1 MPLPDMLPGAPAGGM
16 EPLADMLPG
25 APPPGGML
33 ELLDGIWP
41 GFSAGGMEPLADTL
55 PGAPPGGIVALADT
69 FPAFPSAGAV
79 VLDVLLLVHPD
90 IATIDKS
97 SKPITKKL
105 IFFIVLPQ
113 TLMDVNSQ
121 SRGFRSINPEFSIS
135 VIQFREFGDLL

>member
-1 MPLPDMLPGAPAGGM
+1 LLFEFSAGGMVPLPDMLPGAPAGGM

-25 APPPGGML
+25 AP
-33 ELLDGIWP
+33 
-41 GFSAGGMEPLADTL
+41 S
-55 PGAPPGGIVALADT
+55 GGIVALADT

-105 IFFIVLPQ
+105 ILFIVLPH
-113 TLMDVNSQ
+113 TFMAVNSQ
-121 SRGFRSINPEFSIS
+121 S
-135 VIQFREFGDLL
+135 